1 MENERSLTKTNHRRY
16 VPDRVVDFGRAVY
29 SGGLG
34 VSEVYEIN
42 AVLLAV
48 NGLGQFALLTV
59 VNDNLIVLAARYD
72 VVAVGRKV
80 EAIDFVG
87 VLAEHLGH
95 FEATHD
101 VVYQLH
107 LDHETFAR
115 TPKRNANRTRRRD
128 SGDGR
133 KTKINAPGE

>member
-1 MENERSLTKTNHRRY
+1 MENERSLIKTNHRRY

-29 SGGLG
+29 SSGLG

-42 AVLLAV
+42 AVLLTV

-72 VVAVGRKV
+72 VVPVGRKV

-107 LDHETFAR
+107 LDHETLRAR
-115 TPKRNANRTRRRD
+115 RNEMQTEHDGAIPGTAGKR
-128 SGDGR
+128 
-133 KTKINAPGE
+133 K